1 LGLISESSS
10 LADGSLDVDSAEISL
25 TPLETPSTF
34 MATESDDFIMTET
47 VDISTSAYAR
57 KRKELMEL
65 TRDLF
70 AMG

>member
-1 LGLISESSS
+1 
-10 LADGSLDVDSAEISL
+10 
-25 TPLETPSTF
+25 
-34 MATESDDFIMTET
+34 MAAESDDFVMTET

>member
-34 MATESDDFIMTET
+34 MATEPDDFIMTET